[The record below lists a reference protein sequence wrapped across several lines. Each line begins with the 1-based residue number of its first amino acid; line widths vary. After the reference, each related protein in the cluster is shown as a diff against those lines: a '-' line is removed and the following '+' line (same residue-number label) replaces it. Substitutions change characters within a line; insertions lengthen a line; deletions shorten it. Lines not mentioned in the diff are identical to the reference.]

1 MPTRRSVV
9 INGDLGSGKSTVS
22 RLLAA
27 RLGIRRISVG
37 DLYRALAAERG
48 LTALEINLHAQ
59 LDDTIDHYVD
69 ELQSDIAASGEQ
81 LIVDSRLAWHFF
93 TGALKVHLITDPAIA
108 AIRVLDRPGDAVES
122 YASVE
127 EARLRLAH
135 RNDSERDR
143 FLARY
148 GVDKAR
154 LSNYDVVCDTTRA
167 NADDIVDVI
176 ADQLST
182 PSTATVCFID
192 PRRIQPPAEDS
203 GPLRLRHTS
212 VEGFVAI
219 SGGHTL
225 RAAVAGNAALVAA
238 TLATD

>member
-1 MPTRRSVV
+1 M
-9 INGDLGSGKSTVS
+9 
-22 RLLAA
+22 
-27 RLGIRRISVG
+27 
-37 DLYRALAAERG
+37 
-48 LTALEINLHAQ
+48 
-59 LDDTIDHYVD
+59 
-69 ELQSDIAASGEQ
+69 
-81 LIVDSRLAWHFF
+81 
-93 TGALKVHLITDPAIA
+93 
-108 AIRVLDRPGDAVES
+108 
-122 YASVE
+122 
-127 EARLRLAH
+127 
-135 RNDSERDR
+135 
-143 FLARY
+143 
-148 GVDKAR
+148 DKAR